1 MNQLDEQ
8 VAAARLW
15 AADKAPYLATALF
28 AMSLVPVTG
37 LRTAATGPRWHLYLD
52 PVVADLWSVA
62 ELGSVLVHEVH
73 HLIRSHADRAAAL
86 GVGAASARRFNIAAD
101 CEINDD
107 LGDLSLPAG
116 GVNPSLFGFEP
127 GQLAEAYYV
136 LLEAVGELPPVL
148 CGSGAHGVTDGWEHH
163 DDNGGV
169 DQVEAELLR
178 QQVAVEVRASVQ
190 RGGQV
195 PIGLERW
202 AHAFL
207 RPVVDWRR
215 ELRAQVRAGLNAVSG
230 GVDYSYS
237 RPSRRTGTPLG
248 RDVVL
253 PALVQP
259 LPRIAVV
266 VDTSA
271 SMSTTVLEHALAEI
285 KGLLQSMGA
294 GRAQLTVLTCDTMV
308 RTTKTVFSASQVQ
321 LAGRGGTDM
330 RVGVEAALAVR
341 PRPDLVIIATDGFT
355 PWPDRAPLA
364 SIVVALLGSGP
375 APPKWAR
382 LVRVPIQD
390 GVAGS

>member
-1 MNQLDEQ
+1 MQLDEQ

-28 AMSLVPVTG
+28 AMSVVPVPG
-37 LRTAATGPRWHLYLD
+37 IRTAATDRRWHLYLD
-52 PVVADLWSVA
+52 PVMADLWSVA

-86 GVGAASARRFNIAAD
+86 GVSAADSKRFNIAAD

-107 LGDLSLPAG
+107 LGDLSLPTG
-116 GVNPSLFGFEP
+116 GVNPGRFGFDP

-136 LLEAVGELPPVL
+136 LLEAIGELPPVL
-148 CGSGAHGVTDGWEHH
+148 CGSGAHGVIDVWERHDGDKSGIEE
-163 DDNGGV
+163 
-169 DQVEAELLR
+169 VEAELLR
-178 QQVAVEVRASVQ
+178 QQVAMDVRGSVQ
-190 RGGQV
+190 RGGQIPV
-195 PIGLERW
+195 GLERW
-202 AHAFL
+202 ARAFL

-215 ELRAQVRAGLNAVSG
+215 ELRAQVRAWLNAVSG

-259 LPRIAVV
+259 VPRVAVV

-271 SMSTTVLEHALAEI
+271 SMSTSALEHALAEI

-294 GRAQLTVLTCDTMV
+294 GRAHLDVLTCDTMV

-321 LAGRGGTDM
+321 LAGGGGTDI
-330 RVGVEAALAVR
+330 RVGVDAALALR
-341 PRPDLVIIATDGFT
+341 PRPDLVIVATDGFT
-355 PWPDRAPLA
+355 PWPSRAPLA
-364 SIVVALLGSGP
+364 PVVVALLGTGP
-375 APPKWAR
+375 VPPKWAR
-382 LVRVPIQD
+382 LVRVPIPD
-390 GVAGS
+390 GPAGS

>member
-1 MNQLDEQ
+1 M
-8 VAAARLW
+8 
-15 AADKAPYLATALF
+15 
-28 AMSLVPVTG
+28 
-37 LRTAATGPRWHLYLD
+37 
-52 PVVADLWSVA
+52 
-62 ELGSVLVHEVH
+62 
-73 HLIRSHADRAAAL
+73 
-86 GVGAASARRFNIAAD
+86 
-101 CEINDD
+101 
-107 LGDLSLPAG
+107 
-116 GVNPSLFGFEP
+116 
-127 GQLAEAYYV
+127 
-136 LLEAVGELPPVL
+136 
-148 CGSGAHGVTDGWEHH
+148 
-163 DDNGGV
+163 
-169 DQVEAELLR
+169 
-178 QQVAVEVRASVQ
+178 
-190 RGGQV
+190 
-195 PIGLERW
+195 
-202 AHAFL
+202 
-207 RPVVDWRR
+207 
-215 ELRAQVRAGLNAVSG
+215 
-230 GVDYSYS
+230 
-237 RPSRRTGTPLG
+237 
-248 RDVVL
+248 VL

-321 LAGRGGTDM
+321 LAGGGGTDM